1 LSIAEIIQ
9 KRFKPKISV
18 NEVKTPQEVAE
29 VIIKGPEEANL
40 VQNTEGDQSEQQK
53 YQEQIADIE
62 TNRMYAWSDMSK
74 VKKELWNKLH
84 SVKSSMK
91 DGVTNLAQIMIQHAQ
106 KMQRKVMGE

>member
-1 LSIAEIIQ
+1 
-9 KRFKPKISV
+9 
-18 NEVKTPQEVAE
+18 
-29 VIIKGPEEANL
+29 
-40 VQNTEGDQSEQQK
+40 
-53 YQEQIADIE
+53 
-62 TNRMYAWSDMSK
+62 MYAWSDMSK